1 MERWKGGRIFIVLR
15 GPRKAIVILS
25 AAEESTF
32 VKRNRTPLT
41 RDPSAAFRVTRGV
54 HGRKE
59 GDLQGKFGVHA
70 VTMGLVARHTRPLL
84 PCPAACP
91 SFHTR
96 NRWTIPVTDQDPA
109 MFSTCSRRS
118 SFVMRP
124 FHFLAMSWFRSRNNV
139 VGYERILYSS

>member
-25 AAEESTF
+25 AGEESTF
-32 VKRNRTPLT
+32 VKQNRTPLP

-59 GDLQGKFGVHA
+59 GGLHGKFGAHA
-70 VTMGLVARHTRPLL
+70 VTMGLVARRTRPAL

-91 SFHTR
+91 SFHAR
-96 NRWTIPVTDQDPA
+96 NRWTIPVTDQDPT
-109 MFSTCSRRS
+109 MFSICSLRS
-118 SFVMRP
+118 SFVMKP

-139 VGYERILYSS
+139 VGYARILYSS